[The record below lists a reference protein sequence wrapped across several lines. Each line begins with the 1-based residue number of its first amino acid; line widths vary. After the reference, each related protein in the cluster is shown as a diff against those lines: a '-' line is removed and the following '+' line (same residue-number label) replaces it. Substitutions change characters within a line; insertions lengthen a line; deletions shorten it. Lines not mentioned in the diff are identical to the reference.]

1 MKWDLAYPNAKK
13 CWLLTK
19 QGKEDA
25 AREAFRDTAINIST
39 QGQKHLGAVLGS
51 RTYLEEYVNGKVEG
65 WVDQVVKLAEFAATY
80 PQASYAAFTFGLKHR
95 WTYYLRTLPDIEDLL
110 EPLERTISHALI
122 PAITGHTC
130 TPAERDL
137 LALPVRMG
145 GLGITN
151 PCHFA
156 ASEYEASTAI
166 TEPLVEQ
173 IVAQTHELPDDHAIR
188 TLQQCNRRD
197 KDARLRE
204 DLEEVK
210 NALPEQT
217 KRAADLAA
225 EKGASSWLTVI
236 PVKDVD
242 FTLNKREF
250 KDAIHLR
257 YDWQISDTPST
268 CACGDKLRKWWD
280 VLNEMGPSLGYYPNA
295 KKCWLLTKQGKE
307 DAAREVFRDTAIN
320 ISTQGQKH
328 LGAVLGSR
336 TYLEEYVNG
345 KVEGWVDQV
354 VKLAEFAATYP
365 QASYA
370 AFTFGRHSD
379 DWQISD
385 TPSTCACG
393 DVFDVDHAMI
403 CRRGGFI
410 IQRHKVWK
418 NQFKV
423 LFQRPSKLA

>member
-1 MKWDLAYPNAKK
+1 M
-13 CWLLTK
+13 
-19 QGKEDA
+19 
-25 AREAFRDTAINIST
+25 
-39 QGQKHLGAVLGS
+39 
-51 RTYLEEYVNGKVEG
+51 
-65 WVDQVVKLAEFAATY
+65 
-80 PQASYAAFTFGLKHR
+80 KHR

-110 EPLERTISHALI
+110 EPLERSISHALI

-137 LALPVRMG
+137 LALPVTMG

-151 PCHFA
+151 PCHIPV
-156 ASEYEASTAI
+156 SEYESSTAI
-166 TEPLVEQ
+166 TGPLVEQ

-210 NALPEQT
+210 NALPEQN

-268 CACGDKLRKWWD
+268 CACGD
-280 VLNEMGPSLGYYPNA
+280 
-295 KKCWLLTKQGKE
+295 
-307 DAAREVFRDTAIN
+307 
-320 ISTQGQKH
+320 
-328 LGAVLGSR
+328 
-336 TYLEEYVNG
+336 
-345 KVEGWVDQV
+345 
-354 VKLAEFAATYP
+354 
-365 QASYA
+365 
-370 AFTFGRHSD
+370 
-379 DWQISD
+379 
-385 TPSTCACG
+385 
-393 DVFDVDHAMI
+393 VFDIDHAMI
-403 CRRGGFI
+403 CRRRGFI
-410 IQRHKVWK
+410 IQRHNELRDLEAEMLKMVC
-418 NQFKV
+418 NDIQIEAV
-423 LFQRPSKLA
+423 LQEINGEVLTPGTNRAADAQLDIHARGFWERQGSTFFMLESVTQNAESYRGLTTK

>member
-1 MKWDLAYPNAKK
+1 MSLYAISLQPLITPLNSSSLTKQCWYADDAAGAGPLRELRKWWDVLNEMGPSLGYYPNAKK

-25 AREAFRDTAINIST
+25 AREVFRDTAINM
-39 QGQKHLGAVLGS
+39 
-51 RTYLEEYVNGKVEG
+51 EEYVNGKVEG
-65 WVDQVVKLAEFAATY
+65 WVDHVVKLAEFAATY
-80 PQASYAAFTFGLKHR
+80 PQASHAAFTFGLKHR
-95 WTYYLRTLPDIEDLL
+95 WTYYLRTLPDIEVLL
-110 EPLERTISHALI
+110 EPLERAL
-122 PAITGHTC
+122 
-130 TPAERDL
+130 EVM

-151 PCHFA
+151 PCHIA

-166 TEPLVEQ
+166 TGPLVEQ

-188 TLQQCNRRD
+188 TLQLCNRRD

-210 NALPEQT
+210 NAFPEQT
-217 KRAADLAA
+217 KRASDLAA

-268 CACGDKLRKWWD
+268 CACGD
-280 VLNEMGPSLGYYPNA
+280 
-295 KKCWLLTKQGKE
+295 
-307 DAAREVFRDTAIN
+307 VF
-320 ISTQGQKH
+320 
-328 LGAVLGSR
+328 
-336 TYLEEYVNG
+336 Y
-345 KVEGWVDQV
+345 
-354 VKLAEFAATYP
+354 
-365 QASYA
+365 
-370 AFTFGRHSD
+370 
-379 DWQISD
+379 
-385 TPSTCACG
+385 
-393 DVFDVDHAMI
+393 VDHVMI

-410 IQRHKVWK
+410 IQRH
-418 NQFKV
+418 NE
-423 LFQRPSKLA
+423 LLDLEAEC

>member
-1 MKWDLAYPNAKK
+1 M
-13 CWLLTK
+13 
-19 QGKEDA
+19 
-25 AREAFRDTAINIST
+25 
-39 QGQKHLGAVLGS
+39 
-51 RTYLEEYVNGKVEG
+51 RTCSSVANNNNNNNNNN
-65 WVDQVVKLAEFAATY
+65 
-80 PQASYAAFTFGLKHR
+80 
-95 WTYYLRTLPDIEDLL
+95 
-110 EPLERTISHALI
+110 
-122 PAITGHTC
+122 

-151 PCHFA
+151 PCHIA
-156 ASEYEASTAI
+156 GSEYEASIAI
-166 TEPLVEQ
+166 TGPPVEQ

-250 KDAIHLR
+250 KDAVHLR
-257 YDWQISDTPST
+257 YDWQI
-268 CACGDKLRKWWD
+268 R
-280 VLNEMGPSLGYYPNA
+280 
-295 KKCWLLTKQGKE
+295 
-307 DAAREVFRDTAIN
+307 
-320 ISTQGQKH
+320 
-328 LGAVLGSR
+328 
-336 TYLEEYVNG
+336 
-345 KVEGWVDQV
+345 
-354 VKLAEFAATYP
+354 
-365 QASYA
+365 
-370 AFTFGRHSD
+370 
-379 DWQISD
+379 D

-410 IQRHKVWK
+410 SSIGNGGSGTQ
-418 NQFKV
+418 
-423 LFQRPSKLA
+423 